1 MTTNRKFENAAL
13 LRSRVALLA
22 ALVIHL
28 ALIGFLVFRN
38 GNTLTF
44 TKKSKAPAS
53 QAELKPRV

>member
-1 MTTNRKFENAAL
+1 MTTNRKFEYAAQ
-13 LRSRVALLA
+13 LRSRLALLA

-38 GNTLTF
+38 GNALDF
-44 TKKSKAPAS
+44 TKKSKTPAS